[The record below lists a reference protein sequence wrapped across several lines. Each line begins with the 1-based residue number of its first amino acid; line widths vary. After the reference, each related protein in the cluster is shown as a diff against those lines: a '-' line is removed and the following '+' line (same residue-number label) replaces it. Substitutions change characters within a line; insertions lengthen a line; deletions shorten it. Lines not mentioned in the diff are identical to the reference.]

1 MKEKVKQKRQQREY
15 ISTVKVKVATMRK
28 QALEEQFGEWIL
40 DPRGM
45 IPIAVVGETVH
56 AKGKGCVLKREIAS
70 MLVEC
75 QRLPLKPL
83 LQLTCL
89 PYGSLLISSIFQWA

>member
-40 DPRGM
+40 DPRGR
-45 IPIAVVGETVH
+45 IPIAVVGETAH
-56 AKGKGCVLKREIAS
+56 AKGEGCVLRGK
-70 MLVEC
+70 
-75 QRLPLKPL
+75 L
-83 LQLTCL
+83 LAC
-89 PYGSLLISSIFQWA
+89 

>member
-1 MKEKVKQKRQQREY
+1 MKEKVKQKRQQRDY

-45 IPIAVVGETVH
+45 IPIAVVGESTRV
-56 AKGKGCVLKREIAS
+56 KGEEC
-70 MLVEC
+70 ML
-75 QRLPLKPL
+75 RGKL
-83 LQLTCL
+83 LAC
-89 PYGSLLISSIFQWA
+89 

>member
-15 ISTVKVKVATMRK
+15 ISTVKVKVAMMRK

-45 IPIAVVGETVH
+45 ISIAVVGETAH
-56 AKGKGCVLKREIAS
+56 AKVEGCVLTGK
-70 MLVEC
+70 
-75 QRLPLKPL
+75 L
-83 LQLTCL
+83 LAC
-89 PYGSLLISSIFQWA
+89 

>member
-1 MKEKVKQKRQQREY
+1 MKEKVKQKRQQRDY

-45 IPIAVVGETVH
+45 IPIAVVGESTRVEGGGMH
-56 AKGKGCVLKREIAS
+56 AKREIAS

-75 QRLPLKPL
+75 QRLPLKSL

-89 PYGSLLISSIFQWA
+89 LMEAY

>member
-1 MKEKVKQKRQQREY
+1 MFSYSRVSKMKEKVKQKRQQRDY

-45 IPIAVVGETVH
+45 IPIAVVGESARV
-56 AKGKGCVLKREIAS
+56 KGEGC
-70 MLVEC
+70 ML
-75 QRLPLKPL
+75 RGKL
-83 LQLTCL
+83 LAC
-89 PYGSLLISSIFQWA
+89 